1 MSTISPSAAPA
12 SPALSRGR
20 RRRSARGRLVP
31 YAYLSPTVVVMT
43 ILLVVPIVMVIS
55 YSLMEGAVTSKHSAF
70 VGLENYVGIL
80 TGGKFWIALKNT
92 AIFTAA
98 SVIAHMV
105 LGLAFSMLLNSEHV
119 SRVTRTVFRTLF
131 VLPWLL
137 TVAIIAILWRLLL
150 DPNGIVNY
158 LLHTLGLTQGR
169 VEWLSNPSIA
179 LAAVILI
186 NIWAGYPFF
195 MISLLAGLQ
204 GIPRDLYEA
213 AEVDGA
219 GAVRV
224 FWHIT
229 LPQLRPII
237 VSMAMLDLIW
247 TSQQF
252 ALIWMTTGGG
262 PLNRTEM
269 LSTFTYKLAFAQY
282 DFSAA
287 SASAVITLLLS
298 MILAIGYVRTQK
310 AGD

>member
-1 MSTISPSAAPA
+1 MSTTSPSMAPA
-12 SPALSRGR
+12 PPGVPGR
-20 RRRSARGRLVP
+20 RHGRSARRGFIP
-31 YAYLSPTVVVMT
+31 YAYLSPTIIVMT
-43 ILLVVPIVMVIS
+43 ILLVVPIVLVIS
-55 YSLMEGAVTSKHSAF
+55 YSLMEGAVTSKNPAF
-70 VGLENYVGIL
+70 VGLENYADIL
-80 TGGKFWIALKNT
+80 TSSKFWIALKNT
-92 AIFTAA
+92 AIFT
-98 SVIAHMV
+98 SVSVVAHMV
-105 LGLAFSMLLNSEHV
+105 LGLAFSMLLNSDH
-119 SRVTRTVFRTLF
+119 VTRLTRTIFRTLF

-158 LLHTLGLTQGR
+158 VLDTLGLTEGR
-169 VEWLSNPSIA
+169 VEWLSNPSLA
-179 LAAVILI
+179 LAAVTFI

-195 MISLLAGLQ
+195 MISMLAGLQ

-287 SASAVITLLLS
+287 SASAVVTLLLS